1 MLSFK
6 KNYLNYFSIIL
17 LEQKVNVFNLVITRE
32 RIVVIKTIKFFKDL
46 KTLKIYFD
54 LVNY

>member
-1 MLSFK
+1 MLSFEK
-6 KNYLNYFSIIL
+6 IYLNYFSIIL
-17 LEQKVNVFNLVITRE
+17 LEQKVNVFDLSIIKK
-32 RIVVIKTIKFFKDL
+32 RIVVIKTIKFSKNL

>member
-1 MLSFK
+1 MLSFI